1 MIRFIATRLMTGTV
15 VVFLVSVV
23 TFLMFFWAPNNVART
38 MAGKA
43 ATPQVIALIN
53 QRLGLDRSLWYQY
66 GHFVWRALHGD
77 LGFDYYHG
85 TTVVSIIKAAT
96 PVSVSIAIGAAVIW
110 LIIGVSSGI
119 LSAIRPRS
127 AWDRIANIAA
137 LFFYSMPTF
146 VLGSILLYFLFFKL
160 TKSGIDMFPAGGY
173 VPWWGPINPAD
184 PERGLWP
191 WMHHLILPWIT
202 LALVSAAAYTRFTR
216 GSMLEVLGEDYIR
229 TARAKGIS
237 ERRVIGRHALRS
249 AMTPVVTQFGIDLAT
264 LAGGTLVTEELFGMH
279 GLGWNSVQAITFQD
293 LPVIVGILLVVSVF
307 VVVANIVVDMLYA
320 VLDPKVRL
328 N

>member
-1 MIRFIATRLMTGTV
+1 MIRFIATRLVTGAI
-15 VVFLVSVV
+15 VVFLVSVA
-23 TFLMFFWAPNNVART
+23 TFGMFFLTPNNVART

-43 ATPQVIALIN
+43 ATPEVIAMIN
-53 QRLGLDRSLWYQY
+53 QRLGLDKSIWYQY
-66 GHFVWRALHGD
+66 SHFVSNALHGN
-77 LGFDYYHG
+77 LGYDYYHS
-85 TTVVSIIKAAT
+85 VSVISIIKAAA
-96 PVSVSIAIGAAVIW
+96 PVSISIAIGAAVIW
-110 LIIGVSSGI
+110 LILGVSSGI

-127 AWDRIANIAA
+127 IGDRVANILA

-146 VLGSILLYFLFFKL
+146 VLGSVLLYFLFYKL
-160 TKSGIDMFPAGGY
+160 TKSGISAFPAGGY

-184 PERGLWP
+184 PERGFWP

-249 AMTPVVTQFGIDLAT
+249 ALTPVVTQFGIDLAT
-264 LAGGTLVTEELFGMH
+264 LAGGTLVTEEIFGMH
-279 GLGWNSVQAITFQD
+279 GLGWWSVTAITNQD

-307 VVVANIVVDMLYA
+307 V
-320 VLDPKVRL
+320 
-328 N
+328 